1 MRLLRRSV
9 CISISLSSSLIVHAA
24 RLSARI
30 NFYSEWLTALAIQAE
45 DSEPVVG
52 RADHVWLQVDHDTE
66 RVVPLFGPS
75 AGQVTLNPGEVLDSG
90 ASALA

>member
-30 NFYSEWLTALAIQAE
+30 NFYSECINALAVQGE